1 MSINDEIDFGKLDRT
16 DNRGIETISRNIY
29 GNYGMYRRTGIRG
42 VGSSMGERSFS
53 TLVVKMVLDLSKNDY
68 AIR

>member
-29 GNYGMYRRTGIRG
+29 GNYGMYRRTGIG
-42 VGSSMGERSFS
+42 ALAAVCESVP
-53 TLVVKMVLDLSKNDY
+53 LVL
-68 AIR
+68 